1 MDYRD
6 LANLIFPDAKE
17 ISYYEEKYPE
27 RDLPEGAIV
36 TRFAPSPT
44 GFVHIGGLYQSLIAR
59 KLASQTNG
67 VFFLRVEDTDQKREV
82 ENAVSGIVSSLKDFA
97 IEPDEGMISEDEGKG
112 NYGPYK
118 QSQRKEIYQAYAKYL
133 IEQGKA
139 YPCFCTPEDVEEI
152 RAKQEAA
159 KIRPGYYGV
168 WAKCRTVTVEDAI
181 KRIQNGEKY
190 IIRFKSPG
198 REDRKIQHHDVIKG
212 KVDFPENDQDIV
224 IIKADGL
231 PTYHFAHAVD
241 DHLMHTTHV
250 IRGDEWV
257 SSYPIH
263 HQLFQV
269 LGFEEPRYAHI
280 APFTIK
286 EGNTVRKL
294 SKRKDKEAAIS
305 FYHQN
310 GVPNEVINL
319 YIATVNNSNF
329 EEWYINN
336 PDKTVDDYTFT
347 FDKMPVGGSLFDLDK
362 LMNISK
368 VYFSKLSASEIYNR
382 TLEYTKQY
390 DLEFYNLIKDN
401 KDYLVSL
408 LNIERNIERPRM
420 DIGSYSD
427 VKRQFWYMYDELF
440 NKVDT
445 PYKEVSYSYDVSFIK
460 EYFTNI
466 YDENDTEEE
475 WFNKVKDY
483 ASSKGFA
490 TNRKEYKE
498 NPEKFLGNIADFCS
512 IIRVMLTTTN
522 TSPNMYD
529 LLKIY
534 GKENLLNRVDRF
546 LKEIN

>member
-1 MDYRD
+1 MNYQD
-6 LANLIFPDAKE
+6 LANLIFPDVKDS
-17 ISYYEEKYPE
+17 SYFEEKYPA
-27 RDLPEGAIV
+27 RNLKEGAFV

-44 GFVHIGGLYQSLIAR
+44 GFVHMGSLYTSFSNIRLAR
-59 KLASQTNG
+59 QTEG
-67 VFFLRVEDTDQKREV
+67 VVFLRIEDTDQKREV
-82 ENAVSGIVSSLKDFA
+82 ENGVEGIINDFNNLN
-97 IEPDEGMISEDEGKG
+97 IFFDEGPTQGGS
-112 NYGPYK
+112 YGPYI
-118 QSQRKEIYQAYAKYL
+118 QSERKEIYQSFAKKL
-133 IEQGKA
+133 LQEGMA
-139 YPCFCTPEDVEEI
+139 YPCFATEEELKNL
-152 RAKQEAA
+152 REMQELN
-159 KIRPGYYGV
+159 KERLGYYGS
-168 WAKCRTVTVEDAI
+168 WAKYRTLPVDEAI
-181 KRIQNGEKY
+181 TKIKEGTPY
-190 IIRFKSPG
+190 IVRLKSPG
-198 REDRKIQHHDVIKG
+198 DFNHKIVLDDCIKG
-212 KVDFPENDQDIV
+212 KIEMPENDMDIV
-224 IIKADGL
+224 IIKSDGL

-336 PDKTVDDYTFT
+336 PDKTVDDYIFT

-440 NKVDT
+440 DKVDA
-445 PYKEVSYSYDVSFIK
+445 PYKEVSYSYNVSFIK
-460 EYFTNI
+460 EYFASI

>member
-1 MDYRD
+1 MNYQD
-6 LANLIFPDAKE
+6 LANLIFPDVKDS
-17 ISYYEEKYPE
+17 SYFEEKYPA
-27 RDLPEGAIV
+27 RNLKEGAFV

-44 GFVHIGGLYQSLIAR
+44 GFVHMGSLYTSFSNIRLAR
-59 KLASQTNG
+59 QTEG
-67 VFFLRVEDTDQKREV
+67 VVFLRIEDTDQKREV
-82 ENAVSGIVSSLKDFA
+82 ENGVEGIINDFNNLN
-97 IEPDEGMISEDEGKG
+97 IFFDEGPTQGGS
-112 NYGPYK
+112 YGPYI
-118 QSQRKEIYQAYAKYL
+118 QSERKEIYQSFAKKL
-133 IEQGKA
+133 LQEGMA
-139 YPCFCTPEDVEEI
+139 YPCFATEEELKNL
-152 RAKQEAA
+152 REMQELN
-159 KIRPGYYGV
+159 KERLGYYGS
-168 WAKCRTVTVEDAI
+168 WAKYRTLPVDEAI
-181 KRIQNGEKY
+181 TKIKEGTPY
-190 IIRFKSPG
+190 IVRLKSPG
-198 REDRKIQHHDVIKG
+198 DFNHKIVLDDCIKG
-212 KVDFPENDQDIV
+212 KIEMPENDMDIV
-224 IIKADGL
+224 IIKSDGL

>member
-1 MDYRD
+1 MNYQD
-6 LANLIFPDAKE
+6 LANLIFPDVKAS
-17 ISYYEEKYPE
+17 SYFEEKYPA
-27 RDLPEGAIV
+27 RNLKEGAFV

-44 GFVHIGGLYQSLIAR
+44 GFVHMGSLYTSFSNIRLAR
-59 KLASQTNG
+59 QTEG
-67 VFFLRVEDTDQKREV
+67 VVFLRIEDTDQKREV
-82 ENAVSGIVSSLKDFA
+82 ENGVEGIINDFNNLN
-97 IEPDEGMISEDEGKG
+97 IFFDEGPTQGGS
-112 NYGPYK
+112 YGPYI
-118 QSQRKEIYQAYAKYL
+118 QSERKEIYQSFAKKL
-133 IEQGKA
+133 LQEGMA
-139 YPCFCTPEDVEEI
+139 YPCFATEEELKNL
-152 RAKQEAA
+152 REMQELN
-159 KIRPGYYGV
+159 KERLGYYGS
-168 WAKCRTVTVEDAI
+168 WAKYRNLPVDEAI
-181 KRIQNGEKY
+181 AKIKEGTPY
-190 IIRFKSPG
+190 IVRLKSPG
-198 REDRKIQHHDVIKG
+198 DFNHKIVLDDCIKG
-212 KVDFPENDQDIV
+212 KIEMPENDMDIV
-224 IIKADGL
+224 IIKSDGL

-336 PDKTVDDYTFT
+336 PDKTVDDYIFT

-368 VYFSKLSASEIYNR
+368 VYFSKLSAEEIYNR

-440 NKVDT
+440 DKVEN

-460 EYFTNI
+460 EYLANI

>member
-1 MDYRD
+1 MNYQD
-6 LANLIFPDAKE
+6 LANLIFPDVKDS
-17 ISYYEEKYPE
+17 SYFEEKYPA
-27 RDLPEGAIV
+27 RNLKEGAFV

-44 GFVHIGGLYQSLIAR
+44 GFVHMGSLYTSFSNIRLAR
-59 KLASQTNG
+59 QTEG
-67 VFFLRVEDTDQKREV
+67 VVFLRIEDTDQKREV
-82 ENAVSGIVSSLKDFA
+82 ENGVEGIINDFNNLN
-97 IEPDEGMISEDEGKG
+97 IFFDEGPTQGGS
-112 NYGPYK
+112 YGPYI
-118 QSQRKEIYQAYAKYL
+118 QSERKEIYQSFAKKL
-133 IEQGKA
+133 LQEGMA
-139 YPCFCTPEDVEEI
+139 YPCFATEEELKNL
-152 RAKQEAA
+152 REMQELN
-159 KIRPGYYGV
+159 KERLGYYGS
-168 WAKCRTVTVEDAI
+168 WAKYRTLPVDEAI
-181 KRIQNGEKY
+181 TKIKEGTPY
-190 IIRFKSPG
+190 IVRLKSPG
-198 REDRKIQHHDVIKG
+198 DFNHKIVLDDCIKG
-212 KVDFPENDQDIV
+212 KIEMPENDMDIV
-224 IIKADGL
+224 IIKSDGL

-368 VYFSKLSASEIYNR
+368 VYFSKLSASEIYTR

-390 DLEFYNLIKDN
+390 DLEFLYLIKDN

-440 NKVDT
+440 DKVDA
-445 PYKEVSYSYDVSFIK
+445 PYKEVSYSYNVSFIK
-460 EYFTNI
+460 EYFANI

>member
-1 MDYRD
+1 MNYQD
-6 LANLIFPDAKE
+6 LANLIFPDVKDS
-17 ISYYEEKYPE
+17 SYFEEKYPN
-27 RDLPEGAIV
+27 RNLKEGAFV

-44 GFVHIGGLYQSLIAR
+44 GFVHMGSLYTSFSNIRLAR
-59 KLASQTNG
+59 QTEG
-67 VFFLRVEDTDQKREV
+67 VVFLRIEDTDQKREV
-82 ENAVSGIVSSLKDFA
+82 ENGVEGIINDFNNLN
-97 IEPDEGMISEDEGKG
+97 IFFDEGPTQGGS
-112 NYGPYK
+112 YGPYI
-118 QSQRKEIYQAYAKYL
+118 QSERKEIYQSFAKKL
-133 IEQGKA
+133 LQEGMA
-139 YPCFCTPEDVEEI
+139 YPCFATEEELKNL
-152 RAKQEAA
+152 REMQELN
-159 KIRPGYYGV
+159 KERLGYYGS
-168 WAKCRTVTVEDAI
+168 WAKYRNLPVDEAI
-181 KRIQNGEKY
+181 AKIKEGTPY
-190 IIRFKSPG
+190 IVRLKSPG
-198 REDRKIQHHDVIKG
+198 DFNHKIVLDDCIKG
-212 KVDFPENDQDIV
+212 KIEMPENDMDIV
-224 IIKADGL
+224 IIKSDGL

-336 PDKTVDDYTFT
+336 PDKTVDDYIFT

-368 VYFSKLSASEIYNR
+368 VYFSKLSAEEIYNR

-440 NKVDT
+440 DKVDA

-460 EYFTNI
+460 EYLANI

>member
-1 MDYRD
+1 MNYQD
-6 LANLIFPDAKE
+6 LANLIFPDVKDS
-17 ISYYEEKYPE
+17 SYFEEKYPN
-27 RDLPEGAIV
+27 RNLKEGAFV

-44 GFVHIGGLYQSLIAR
+44 GFVHMGSLYTSFSNIRLAR
-59 KLASQTNG
+59 QTEG
-67 VFFLRVEDTDQKREV
+67 VVFLRIEDTDQKREV
-82 ENAVSGIVSSLKDFA
+82 ENGVEGIINDFNNLN
-97 IEPDEGMISEDEGKG
+97 IFFDEGPTQGG
-112 NYGPYK
+112 LYGPYI
-118 QSQRKEIYQAYAKYL
+118 QSERKEIYQSFAKKL
-133 IEQGKA
+133 LQEGMA
-139 YPCFCTPEDVEEI
+139 YPCFATEEELKNL
-152 RAKQEAA
+152 REMQELN
-159 KIRPGYYGV
+159 KERLGYYGS
-168 WAKCRTVTVEDAI
+168 WAKYRNLPVDEAI
-181 KRIQNGEKY
+181 AKIKEGTPY
-190 IIRFKSPG
+190 IVRLKSPG
-198 REDRKIQHHDVIKG
+198 DFNHKIVLDDCIKG
-212 KVDFPENDQDIV
+212 KIEMPENDMDIV
-224 IIKADGL
+224 IIKSDGL

-336 PDKTVDDYTFT
+336 PDKTVDDYIFT

-368 VYFSKLSASEIYNR
+368 VYFSKLSAEEIYNR

-440 NKVDT
+440 DKVNA

-460 EYFTNI
+460 EYLANI

>member
-1 MDYRD
+1 MNYQD
-6 LANLIFPDAKE
+6 LANLIFPDVKDS
-17 ISYYEEKYPE
+17 SYFEEKYPA
-27 RDLPEGAIV
+27 RNLKEGAFV

-44 GFVHIGGLYQSLIAR
+44 GFVHMGSLYTSFSNIRLAR
-59 KLASQTNG
+59 QTEG
-67 VFFLRVEDTDQKREV
+67 VVFLRIEDTDQKREV
-82 ENAVSGIVSSLKDFA
+82 ENGVEGIINDFNNLN
-97 IEPDEGMISEDEGKG
+97 IFFDEGPTQGGS
-112 NYGPYK
+112 YGPYI
-118 QSQRKEIYQAYAKYL
+118 QSERKEIYQSFAKKL
-133 IEQGKA
+133 LQEGMA
-139 YPCFCTPEDVEEI
+139 YPCFATEEELKNL
-152 RAKQEAA
+152 REMQELN
-159 KIRPGYYGV
+159 KERLGYYGS
-168 WAKCRTVTVEDAI
+168 WAKYRTLPVDEAI
-181 KRIQNGEKY
+181 TKIKEGTPY
-190 IIRFKSPG
+190 IVRLKSPG
-198 REDRKIQHHDVIKG
+198 DFNHKIVLDDCIKG
-212 KVDFPENDQDIV
+212 KIEMPENDMDIV
-224 IIKADGL
+224 IIKSDGL

-460 EYFTNI
+460 EYFTSI

>member
-1 MDYRD
+1 MNYQD
-6 LANLIFPDAKE
+6 LANLIFPDVKDS
-17 ISYYEEKYPE
+17 SYFEEKYPN
-27 RDLPEGAIV
+27 RNLKEGAFV

-44 GFVHIGGLYQSLIAR
+44 GFVHMGSLYTSFSNIRLAR
-59 KLASQTNG
+59 QTEG
-67 VFFLRVEDTDQKREV
+67 VVFLRIEDTDQKREV
-82 ENAVSGIVSSLKDFA
+82 ENGVEGIINDFNNLN
-97 IEPDEGMISEDEGKG
+97 IFFDEGPTQGGS
-112 NYGPYK
+112 YGPYI
-118 QSQRKEIYQAYAKYL
+118 QSERKEIYQSFAKKL
-133 IEQGKA
+133 LQEGMA
-139 YPCFCTPEDVEEI
+139 YPCFATEEELKNL
-152 RAKQEAA
+152 REMQELN
-159 KIRPGYYGV
+159 KERLGYYGS
-168 WAKCRTVTVEDAI
+168 WAKYRNLPVDEAI
-181 KRIQNGEKY
+181 AKIKEGTPY
-190 IIRFKSPG
+190 IVRLKSPG
-198 REDRKIQHHDVIKG
+198 DFNHKIVLDDCIKG
-212 KVDFPENDQDIV
+212 KIEMPENDMDIV
-224 IIKADGL
+224 IIKSDGL

-336 PDKTVDDYTFT
+336 PDKTVDDYIFT

-368 VYFSKLSASEIYNR
+368 VYFSKLSAEEIYNR

-440 NKVDT
+440 DKVEN
-445 PYKEVSYSYDVSFIK
+445 PYKEISYNYDVSFIK
-460 EYFTNI
+460 EYLANI

>member
-1 MDYRD
+1 M
-6 LANLIFPDAKE
+6 
-17 ISYYEEKYPE
+17 
-27 RDLPEGAIV
+27 
-36 TRFAPSPT
+36 
-44 GFVHIGGLYQSLIAR
+44 
-59 KLASQTNG
+59 
-67 VFFLRVEDTDQKREV
+67 
-82 ENAVSGIVSSLKDFA
+82 
-97 IEPDEGMISEDEGKG
+97 
-112 NYGPYK
+112 
-118 QSQRKEIYQAYAKYL
+118 
-133 IEQGKA
+133 
-139 YPCFCTPEDVEEI
+139 
-152 RAKQEAA
+152 
-159 KIRPGYYGV
+159 
-168 WAKCRTVTVEDAI
+168 
-181 KRIQNGEKY
+181 
-190 IIRFKSPG
+190 
-198 REDRKIQHHDVIKG
+198 
-212 KVDFPENDQDIV
+212 
-224 IIKADGL
+224 
-231 PTYHFAHAVD
+231 
-241 DHLMHTTHV
+241 
-250 IRGDEWV
+250 
-257 SSYPIH
+257 
-263 HQLFQV
+263 
-269 LGFEEPRYAHI
+269 
-280 APFTIK
+280 
-286 EGNTVRKL
+286 RKL

-336 PDKTVDDYTFT
+336 PDKTVDDYIFT

-368 VYFSKLSASEIYNR
+368 VYFSKLSAEEIYNR

-460 EYFTNI
+460 EYFTSI

-475 WFNKVKDY
+475 WFKKVKDY

>member
-1 MDYRD
+1 MNYQD
-6 LANLIFPDAKE
+6 LANLIFPDVKDS
-17 ISYYEEKYPE
+17 SYFEEKYPA
-27 RDLPEGAIV
+27 RNLKEGAFV

-44 GFVHIGGLYQSLIAR
+44 GFVHMGSLYTSFSNIRLAR
-59 KLASQTNG
+59 QTEG
-67 VFFLRVEDTDQKREV
+67 VVFLRIEDTDQKREV
-82 ENAVSGIVSSLKDFA
+82 ENGVEGIINDFNNLN
-97 IEPDEGMISEDEGKG
+97 IFFDEGPTQGGS
-112 NYGPYK
+112 YGPYI
-118 QSQRKEIYQAYAKYL
+118 QSERKEIYQSFAKKL
-133 IEQGKA
+133 LQEGMA
-139 YPCFCTPEDVEEI
+139 YPCFATEEELKNL
-152 RAKQEAA
+152 REMQELN
-159 KIRPGYYGV
+159 KERLGYYGS
-168 WAKCRTVTVEDAI
+168 WAKYRTLPVDEAI
-181 KRIQNGEKY
+181 TKIKEGTPY
-190 IIRFKSPG
+190 IVRLKSPG
-198 REDRKIQHHDVIKG
+198 DFNHKIVLDDCIKG
-212 KVDFPENDQDIV
+212 KIEMPENDMDIV
-224 IIKADGL
+224 IIKSDGL

-347 FDKMPVGGSLFDLDK
+347 FDKMPVGGSLFDFDK

-368 VYFSKLSASEIYNR
+368 VYFSKLSASEIYTR

-440 NKVDT
+440 DKVDA
-445 PYKEVSYSYDVSFIK
+445 PYKEVSYSYNVSFIK
-460 EYFTNI
+460 EYFANI

>member
-1 MDYRD
+1 MNYQD
-6 LANLIFPDAKE
+6 LANLIFPDVKDS
-17 ISYYEEKYPE
+17 SYFEEKYPN
-27 RDLPEGAIV
+27 RNLKEGAFV

-44 GFVHIGGLYQSLIAR
+44 GFVHMGSLYTSFSNIRLAR
-59 KLASQTNG
+59 QTEG
-67 VFFLRVEDTDQKREV
+67 VVFLRIEDTDQKREV
-82 ENAVSGIVSSLKDFA
+82 ENGVEGIINDFNNLN
-97 IEPDEGMISEDEGKG
+97 IFFDEGPTQGGS
-112 NYGPYK
+112 YGPYI
-118 QSQRKEIYQAYAKYL
+118 QSERKEIYQSFAKKL
-133 IEQGKA
+133 LQEGMA
-139 YPCFCTPEDVEEI
+139 YPCFATEEELKNL
-152 RAKQEAA
+152 REMQELN
-159 KIRPGYYGV
+159 KERLGYYGS
-168 WAKCRTVTVEDAI
+168 WAKYRNLPVDEAI
-181 KRIQNGEKY
+181 AKIKEGTPY
-190 IIRFKSPG
+190 IVRLKSPG
-198 REDRKIQHHDVIKG
+198 DFNHKIVLDDCIKG
-212 KVDFPENDQDIV
+212 KIEMPENDMDIV
-224 IIKADGL
+224 IIKSDGL

-368 VYFSKLSASEIYNR
+368 VYFSKLSAEEIYNR

-440 NKVDT
+440 DKVEN

-460 EYFTNI
+460 EYLANI

-498 NPEKFLGNIADFCS
+498 NPDKFLGNIADFCS

-522 TSPNMYD
+522 TSPNRYD

-534 GKENLLNRVDRF
+534 GKEKLLNRVDKF
-546 LKEIN
+546 LKK

>member
-1 MDYRD
+1 MNYQD
-6 LANLIFPDAKE
+6 LANLIFPDVKDS
-17 ISYYEEKYPE
+17 SYFEEKYPS
-27 RDLPEGAIV
+27 RNLKEGAFV

-44 GFVHIGGLYQSLIAR
+44 GFVHMGSLYTSFSNIRLAR
-59 KLASQTNG
+59 QTEG
-67 VFFLRVEDTDQKREV
+67 VVFLRIEDTDQKREV
-82 ENAVSGIVSSLKDFA
+82 ENGVEGIINDFNNLN
-97 IEPDEGMISEDEGKG
+97 IFFDEGPTQGGS
-112 NYGPYK
+112 YGPYI
-118 QSQRKEIYQAYAKYL
+118 QSERKEIYQSFAKKL
-133 IEQGKA
+133 LQEGMA
-139 YPCFCTPEDVEEI
+139 YPCFATEEELKNL
-152 RAKQEAA
+152 REMQELN
-159 KIRPGYYGV
+159 KERLGYYGS
-168 WAKCRTVTVEDAI
+168 WAKYRNLPVDEAI
-181 KRIQNGEKY
+181 AKIKEGTPY
-190 IIRFKSPG
+190 IVRLKSPG
-198 REDRKIQHHDVIKG
+198 DFNHKIVLDDCIKG
-212 KVDFPENDQDIV
+212 KIEMPENDMDIV
-224 IIKADGL
+224 IIKSDGL

-336 PDKTVDDYTFT
+336 PDKTVDDYIFT

-368 VYFSKLSASEIYNR
+368 VYFSKLSAEEIYNR

-440 NKVDT
+440 DKVDA

-460 EYFTNI
+460 EYLANI

>member
-1 MDYRD
+1 MDYQD
-6 LANLIFPDAKE
+6 LANLIFPDVKDS
-17 ISYYEEKYPE
+17 SYFEGKYPA
-27 RDLPEGAIV
+27 RNLKEGAFV

-44 GFVHIGGLYQSLIAR
+44 GFVHMGSLYTSFSNIRLAR
-59 KLASQTNG
+59 QTEG
-67 VFFLRVEDTDQKREV
+67 VVFLRIEDTDQKREV
-82 ENAVSGIVSSLKDFA
+82 ENGVEGIINDFNNLN
-97 IEPDEGMISEDEGKG
+97 IFFDEGPTQGGS
-112 NYGPYK
+112 YGPYI
-118 QSQRKEIYQAYAKYL
+118 QSERKEIYQSFAKKL
-133 IEQGKA
+133 LQEGMA
-139 YPCFCTPEDVEEI
+139 YPCFATEEELKNL
-152 RAKQEAA
+152 REMQELN
-159 KIRPGYYGV
+159 KERLGYYGS
-168 WAKCRTVTVEDAI
+168 WAKYRNLPVDEAI
-181 KRIQNGEKY
+181 AKIKEGTPY
-190 IIRFKSPG
+190 IVRLKSPG
-198 REDRKIQHHDVIKG
+198 DFNHKIVLDDCIKG
-212 KVDFPENDQDIV
+212 KIEMPENDMDIV
-224 IIKADGL
+224 IIKSDGL

-368 VYFSKLSASEIYNR
+368 VYFSKLSAEEIYNR

-440 NKVDT
+440 DKVEN

-460 EYFTNI
+460 EYLANI

-498 NPEKFLGNIADFCS
+498 NPDKFLGNIADFCS

-534 GKENLLNRVDRF
+534 GKEKLLNRVDKF
-546 LKEIN
+546 LKK

>member
-1 MDYRD
+1 MNYQD
-6 LANLIFPDAKE
+6 LANLIFPDVKDS
-17 ISYYEEKYPE
+17 SYFEEKYPA
-27 RDLPEGAIV
+27 RNLKEGAFV

-44 GFVHIGGLYQSLIAR
+44 GFVHMGSLYTSFSNIRLAR
-59 KLASQTNG
+59 QTEG
-67 VFFLRVEDTDQKREV
+67 VVFLRIEDTDQKREV
-82 ENAVSGIVSSLKDFA
+82 ENGVEGIINDFNNLN
-97 IEPDEGMISEDEGKG
+97 IFFDEGPTQGGS
-112 NYGPYK
+112 YGPYI
-118 QSQRKEIYQAYAKYL
+118 QSERKEIYQSFAKKL
-133 IEQGKA
+133 LQEGMA
-139 YPCFCTPEDVEEI
+139 YPCFATEEELKNL
-152 RAKQEAA
+152 REMQELN
-159 KIRPGYYGV
+159 KERLGYYGS
-168 WAKCRTVTVEDAI
+168 WAKYRNLPVDEAI
-181 KRIQNGEKY
+181 AKIKEGTPY
-190 IIRFKSPG
+190 IVRLKSPG
-198 REDRKIQHHDVIKG
+198 DFNHKIVLDDCIKG
-212 KVDFPENDQDIV
+212 KIEMPENDMDIV
-224 IIKADGL
+224 IIKSDGL

-368 VYFSKLSASEIYNR
+368 VYFSKLSAEEIYNR

-440 NKVDT
+440 DKVDA

-460 EYFTNI
+460 EYFANI

>member
-1 MDYRD
+1 MNYQD
-6 LANLIFPDAKE
+6 LANLIFPDVKDS
-17 ISYYEEKYPE
+17 SYFEEKYPA
-27 RDLPEGAIV
+27 RNLKEGAFV

-44 GFVHIGGLYQSLIAR
+44 GFVHMGSLYTSFSNIRLAR
-59 KLASQTNG
+59 QTEG
-67 VFFLRVEDTDQKREV
+67 VVFLRIEDTDQKREV
-82 ENAVSGIVSSLKDFA
+82 ENGVEGIISDFNNLN
-97 IEPDEGMISEDEGKG
+97 IFFDEGPTQGGS
-112 NYGPYK
+112 YGPYI
-118 QSQRKEIYQAYAKYL
+118 QSERKEIYQSFAKKL
-133 IEQGKA
+133 LQEGMA
-139 YPCFCTPEDVEEI
+139 YPCFATEEELKNL
-152 RAKQEAA
+152 REMQELN
-159 KIRPGYYGV
+159 KERLGYYGS
-168 WAKCRTVTVEDAI
+168 WAKYRTLPVDEAI
-181 KRIQNGEKY
+181 TKIKEGTPY
-190 IIRFKSPG
+190 IVRLKSPG
-198 REDRKIQHHDVIKG
+198 DFNHKIVLDDCIKG
-212 KVDFPENDQDIV
+212 KIEMPENDMDIV
-224 IIKADGL
+224 IIKSDDL

-440 NKVDT
+440 DKVDA
-445 PYKEVSYSYDVSFIK
+445 PYKEVSYSYNVSFIK
-460 EYFTNI
+460 EYFANI

>member
-1 MDYRD
+1 MNYQD
-6 LANLIFPDAKE
+6 LANLIFPDVKDS
-17 ISYYEEKYPE
+17 SYFEEKYPA
-27 RDLPEGAIV
+27 RNLKEGAFV

-44 GFVHIGGLYQSLIAR
+44 GFVHMGSLYTSFSNIRLAR
-59 KLASQTNG
+59 QTEG
-67 VFFLRVEDTDQKREV
+67 VVFLRIEDTDQKREV
-82 ENAVSGIVSSLKDFA
+82 ENGVEGIINDFNNLN
-97 IEPDEGMISEDEGKG
+97 IFFDEGPTQGGS
-112 NYGPYK
+112 YGPYI
-118 QSQRKEIYQAYAKYL
+118 QSERKEIYQSFAKKL
-133 IEQGKA
+133 LQEGMA
-139 YPCFCTPEDVEEI
+139 YPCFATEEELKNL
-152 RAKQEAA
+152 REMQELN
-159 KIRPGYYGV
+159 KERLGYYGS
-168 WAKCRTVTVEDAI
+168 WAKYRTLPVDEAI
-181 KRIQNGEKY
+181 TKIKEGTPY
-190 IIRFKSPG
+190 IVRLKSPG
-198 REDRKIQHHDVIKG
+198 DFNHKIVLDDCIKG
-212 KVDFPENDQDIV
+212 KIEMPENDMDIV
-224 IIKADGL
+224 IIKSDGL
-231 PTYHFAHAVD
+231 PTYHFAHVVD

-440 NKVDT
+440 DKVDA
-445 PYKEVSYSYDVSFIK
+445 PYKEVSYSYNVSFIK
-460 EYFTNI
+460 EYFANI

>member
-1 MDYRD
+1 MNYQD
-6 LANLIFPDAKE
+6 LANLIFPDVKDS
-17 ISYYEEKYPE
+17 SYFEEKYPN
-27 RDLPEGAIV
+27 RNLKEGAFV

-44 GFVHIGGLYQSLIAR
+44 GFVHMGSLYTSFSNIRLAR
-59 KLASQTNG
+59 QTEG
-67 VFFLRVEDTDQKREV
+67 VVFLRIEDTDQKREV
-82 ENAVSGIVSSLKDFA
+82 ENGVEGIINDFNNLN
-97 IEPDEGMISEDEGKG
+97 IFFDEGPTQGGS
-112 NYGPYK
+112 YGPYI
-118 QSQRKEIYQAYAKYL
+118 QSERKEIYQSFAKKL
-133 IEQGKA
+133 LQEGMA
-139 YPCFCTPEDVEEI
+139 YPCFATEEELKNL
-152 RAKQEAA
+152 REMQELN
-159 KIRPGYYGV
+159 KERLGYYGS
-168 WAKCRTVTVEDAI
+168 WAKYRNLPVDEAI
-181 KRIQNGEKY
+181 AKIKEGTPY
-190 IIRFKSPG
+190 IVRLKSPG
-198 REDRKIQHHDVIKG
+198 DFNHKIVLDDCIKG
-212 KVDFPENDQDIV
+212 KIEMPENDMDIV
-224 IIKADGL
+224 IIKSDGL

-336 PDKTVDDYTFT
+336 PDKTVDDYIFT

-368 VYFSKLSASEIYNR
+368 VYFSKLSAEEIYNR

-440 NKVDT
+440 DKVDA

-460 EYFTNI
+460 EYLANI

-534 GKENLLNRVDRF
+534 GKENLLNRVDKF

>member
-1 MDYRD
+1 MNYQD
-6 LANLIFPDAKE
+6 LANLIFPDVKDS
-17 ISYYEEKYPE
+17 SYFEEKYPN
-27 RDLPEGAIV
+27 RNLKEGAFV

-44 GFVHIGGLYQSLIAR
+44 GFVHMGSLYTSFSNIRLAR
-59 KLASQTNG
+59 QTEG
-67 VFFLRVEDTDQKREV
+67 VVFLRIEDTDQKREV
-82 ENAVSGIVSSLKDFA
+82 ENGVEGIINDFNNLN
-97 IEPDEGMISEDEGKG
+97 IFFDEGPTQGGS
-112 NYGPYK
+112 YGPYI
-118 QSQRKEIYQAYAKYL
+118 QSERKEIYQSFAKKL
-133 IEQGKA
+133 LQEGMA
-139 YPCFCTPEDVEEI
+139 YPCFATEEELKNL
-152 RAKQEAA
+152 REMQELN
-159 KIRPGYYGV
+159 KERLGYYGS
-168 WAKCRTVTVEDAI
+168 WAKYRNLPVDEAI
-181 KRIQNGEKY
+181 AKIKEGTPY
-190 IIRFKSPG
+190 IVRLKSPG
-198 REDRKIQHHDVIKG
+198 DFNHKIVLDDCIKG
-212 KVDFPENDQDIV
+212 KIEMPENDMDIV
-224 IIKADGL
+224 IIKSDGL

-368 VYFSKLSASEIYNR
+368 VYFSKLSAEEIYNR

-440 NKVDT
+440 DKVEN

-460 EYFTNI
+460 EYLANI

-498 NPEKFLGNIADFCS
+498 NPDKFLGNIADFCS

-534 GKENLLNRVDRF
+534 GKEKLLNRVDKF
-546 LKEIN
+546 LKK

>member
-1 MDYRD
+1 MNYQD
-6 LANLIFPDAKE
+6 LANLIFPDVKDS
-17 ISYYEEKYPE
+17 SYFEEKYPN
-27 RDLPEGAIV
+27 RNLKEGAFV

-44 GFVHIGGLYQSLIAR
+44 GFVHMGSLYTSFSNIRLAR
-59 KLASQTNG
+59 QTEG
-67 VFFLRVEDTDQKREV
+67 VVFLRIEDTDQKREV
-82 ENAVSGIVSSLKDFA
+82 ENGVEGIINDFNNLN
-97 IEPDEGMISEDEGKG
+97 IFFDEGPTQGGS
-112 NYGPYK
+112 YGPYI
-118 QSQRKEIYQAYAKYL
+118 QSERKEIYQSFAKKL
-133 IEQGKA
+133 LQEGMA
-139 YPCFCTPEDVEEI
+139 YPCFATEEELKNL
-152 RAKQEAA
+152 REMQELN
-159 KIRPGYYGV
+159 KERLGYYGS
-168 WAKCRTVTVEDAI
+168 WAKYRNLPVDEAI
-181 KRIQNGEKY
+181 AKIKEGTPY
-190 IIRFKSPG
+190 IVRLKSPG
-198 REDRKIQHHDVIKG
+198 DFNHKIVLDDCIKG
-212 KVDFPENDQDIV
+212 KIEMPENDMDIV
-224 IIKADGL
+224 IIKSDGL

-336 PDKTVDDYTFT
+336 PDKTVDDYIFT

-368 VYFSKLSASEIYNR
+368 VYFSKLSAEEIYNR

-440 NKVDT
+440 DKVEN

-460 EYFTNI
+460 EYLANI

-546 LKEIN
+546 LKDIN

>member
-1 MDYRD
+1 MDYQD
-6 LANLIFPDAKE
+6 LANLIFPNVKDS
-17 ISYYEEKYPE
+17 SYFEGKYPA
-27 RDLPEGAIV
+27 RNLKEGAFV

-44 GFVHIGGLYQSLIAR
+44 GFVHMGSLYTSFSNIRLAR
-59 KLASQTNG
+59 QTEG
-67 VFFLRVEDTDQKREV
+67 VVFLRIEDTDQKREV
-82 ENAVSGIVSSLKDFA
+82 ENGVEGIINDFNNLN
-97 IEPDEGMISEDEGKG
+97 IFFDEGPTQGGS
-112 NYGPYK
+112 YGPYI
-118 QSQRKEIYQAYAKYL
+118 QSERKEIYQSFAKKL
-133 IEQGKA
+133 LQEGMA
-139 YPCFCTPEDVEEI
+139 YPCFATEEELKNL
-152 RAKQEAA
+152 REMQELN
-159 KIRPGYYGV
+159 KERLGYYGS
-168 WAKCRTVTVEDAI
+168 WAKYRNLPVDEAI
-181 KRIQNGEKY
+181 AKIKEGTPY
-190 IIRFKSPG
+190 IVRLKSPG
-198 REDRKIQHHDVIKG
+198 DFNHKIVLDDCIKG
-212 KVDFPENDQDIV
+212 KIEMPENDMDIV
-224 IIKADGL
+224 IIKSDGL

-368 VYFSKLSASEIYNR
+368 VYFSKLSAEEIYNR

-440 NKVDT
+440 DKVDA

-460 EYFTNI
+460 EYFANI

-498 NPEKFLGNIADFCS
+498 NPDKFLGNIADFCS

-534 GKENLLNRVDRF
+534 GKEKLLNRVDKF
-546 LKEIN
+546 LKK

>member
-1 MDYRD
+1 MNYQD
-6 LANLIFPDAKE
+6 LANLIFPDVKDS
-17 ISYYEEKYPE
+17 SYFEEKYPA
-27 RDLPEGAIV
+27 RNLKEGAFV

-44 GFVHIGGLYQSLIAR
+44 GFVHMGSLYTSFSNIRLAR
-59 KLASQTNG
+59 QTEG
-67 VFFLRVEDTDQKREV
+67 VVFLRIEDTDQKREV
-82 ENAVSGIVSSLKDFA
+82 ENGVEGIINDFNNLN
-97 IEPDEGMISEDEGKG
+97 IFFDEGPTQGGS
-112 NYGPYK
+112 YGPYI
-118 QSQRKEIYQAYAKYL
+118 QSERKEIYQSFAKKL
-133 IEQGKA
+133 LQEGMA
-139 YPCFCTPEDVEEI
+139 YPCFATEEELKNL
-152 RAKQEAA
+152 REMQELN
-159 KIRPGYYGV
+159 KERLGYYGS
-168 WAKCRTVTVEDAI
+168 WAKYRTLPVDEAI
-181 KRIQNGEKY
+181 TKIKEGTPY
-190 IIRFKSPG
+190 IVRLKSPG
-198 REDRKIQHHDVIKG
+198 DFNHKIVLDDCIKG
-212 KVDFPENDQDIV
+212 KIEMPENDMDIV
-224 IIKADGL
+224 IIKSDGL

-382 TLEYTKQY
+382 TLGYAKQY

-440 NKVDT
+440 DKVDT

-460 EYFTNI
+460 EYFTSI

>member
-1 MDYRD
+1 MNYQD
-6 LANLIFPDAKE
+6 LANLIFPDVKDS
-17 ISYYEEKYPE
+17 SYFEEKYPA
-27 RDLPEGAIV
+27 RNLKEGAFV

-44 GFVHIGGLYQSLIAR
+44 GFVHMGSLYTSFSNIRLAR
-59 KLASQTNG
+59 QTEG
-67 VFFLRVEDTDQKREV
+67 VVFLRIEDTDQKREV
-82 ENAVSGIVSSLKDFA
+82 ENGVEGIINDFNNLN
-97 IEPDEGMISEDEGKG
+97 IFFDEGPTQGGS
-112 NYGPYK
+112 YGPYI
-118 QSQRKEIYQAYAKYL
+118 QSERKEIYQSFAKKL
-133 IEQGKA
+133 LQEGMA
-139 YPCFCTPEDVEEI
+139 YPCFATEEELKNL
-152 RAKQEAA
+152 REMQELN
-159 KIRPGYYGV
+159 KERLGYYGS
-168 WAKCRTVTVEDAI
+168 WAKYRTLPVDEAI
-181 KRIQNGEKY
+181 TKIKEGTPY
-190 IIRFKSPG
+190 IVRLKSPG
-198 REDRKIQHHDVIKG
+198 DFNHKIVLDDCIKG
-212 KVDFPENDQDIV
+212 KIEMPENDMDIV
-224 IIKADGL
+224 IIKSDGL

-445 PYKEVSYSYDVSFIK
+445 PYKEVSYSYNVSFIK
-460 EYFTNI
+460 EYFANI

-546 LKEIN
+546 LKEIS

>member
-1 MDYRD
+1 MDYQD
-6 LANLIFPDAKE
+6 LANLIFPDVKDS
-17 ISYYEEKYPE
+17 SYFEGKYPA
-27 RDLPEGAIV
+27 RNLKEGAFV

-44 GFVHIGGLYQSLIAR
+44 GFVHMGSLYTSFSNIRLAR
-59 KLASQTNG
+59 QTEG
-67 VFFLRVEDTDQKREV
+67 VVFLRIEDTDQKREV
-82 ENAVSGIVSSLKDFA
+82 ENGVEGIINDFNNLN
-97 IEPDEGMISEDEGKG
+97 IFFDEGPTQGGS
-112 NYGPYK
+112 YGPYI
-118 QSQRKEIYQAYAKYL
+118 QSERKEIYQSFAKKL
-133 IEQGKA
+133 LQEGMA
-139 YPCFCTPEDVEEI
+139 YPCFATEEELKNL
-152 RAKQEAA
+152 REMQELN
-159 KIRPGYYGV
+159 KERLGYYGS
-168 WAKCRTVTVEDAI
+168 WAKYRNLPVDEAI
-181 KRIQNGEKY
+181 AKIKEGTPY
-190 IIRFKSPG
+190 IVRLKSPG
-198 REDRKIQHHDVIKG
+198 DFNHKIVLDDCIKG
-212 KVDFPENDQDIV
+212 KIEMPENDMDIV
-224 IIKADGL
+224 IIKSDGL

-368 VYFSKLSASEIYNR
+368 VYFSKLSAEEIYNR

-440 NKVDT
+440 DKVDA

-460 EYFTNI
+460 EYFANI

-534 GKENLLNRVDRF
+534 GKENLLNRVDKF

>member
-1 MDYRD
+1 MNYQD
-6 LANLIFPDAKE
+6 LANLIFPDVKDS
-17 ISYYEEKYPE
+17 SYFEEKYPN
-27 RDLPEGAIV
+27 RNLKEGAFV

-44 GFVHIGGLYQSLIAR
+44 GFVHMGSLYTSFSNIRLAR
-59 KLASQTNG
+59 QTEG
-67 VFFLRVEDTDQKREV
+67 VVFLRIEDTDQKREV
-82 ENAVSGIVSSLKDFA
+82 ENGVEGIINDFNNLN
-97 IEPDEGMISEDEGKG
+97 IFFDEGPTQGGS
-112 NYGPYK
+112 YGPYI
-118 QSQRKEIYQAYAKYL
+118 QSERKEIYQSFAKKL
-133 IEQGKA
+133 LQEGMA
-139 YPCFCTPEDVEEI
+139 YPCFATEEELKNL
-152 RAKQEAA
+152 REMQELN
-159 KIRPGYYGV
+159 KERLGYYGS
-168 WAKCRTVTVEDAI
+168 WAKYRNLPVDEAI
-181 KRIQNGEKY
+181 AKIKEGTPY
-190 IIRFKSPG
+190 IVRLKSPG
-198 REDRKIQHHDVIKG
+198 DFNHKIVLDDCIKG
-212 KVDFPENDQDIV
+212 KIEMPENDMDIV
-224 IIKADGL
+224 IIKSDGL

-368 VYFSKLSASEIYNR
+368 VYFSKLSAEEIYNR

-440 NKVDT
+440 DKVEN

-460 EYFTNI
+460 EYFANI

-546 LKEIN
+546 LKDIN

>member
-1 MDYRD
+1 MDYQD
-6 LANLIFPDAKE
+6 LANLIFPNVKDS
-17 ISYYEEKYPE
+17 SYFEGKYPA
-27 RDLPEGAIV
+27 RNLKEGAFV

-44 GFVHIGGLYQSLIAR
+44 GFVHMGSLYTSFSNIRLAR
-59 KLASQTNG
+59 QTEG
-67 VFFLRVEDTDQKREV
+67 VVFLRIEDTDQKREV
-82 ENAVSGIVSSLKDFA
+82 ENGVEGIINDFNNLN
-97 IEPDEGMISEDEGKG
+97 IFFDEGPTQGGS
-112 NYGPYK
+112 YGPYI
-118 QSQRKEIYQAYAKYL
+118 QSERKEIYQSFAKKL
-133 IEQGKA
+133 LQEGMA
-139 YPCFCTPEDVEEI
+139 YPCFATEEELKNL
-152 RAKQEAA
+152 REMQELN
-159 KIRPGYYGV
+159 KERLGYYGS
-168 WAKCRTVTVEDAI
+168 WAKYRNLPVDEAI
-181 KRIQNGEKY
+181 AKIKEGTPY
-190 IIRFKSPG
+190 IVRLKSPG
-198 REDRKIQHHDVIKG
+198 DFNHKIVLDDCIKG
-212 KVDFPENDQDIV
+212 KIEMPENDMDIV
-224 IIKADGL
+224 IIKSDGL

-368 VYFSKLSASEIYNR
+368 VYFSKLSAEEIYNR

-440 NKVDT
+440 DKVEN

-460 EYFTNI
+460 EYLANI

-498 NPEKFLGNIADFCS
+498 NPDKFLGNIADFCS

-534 GKENLLNRVDRF
+534 GKEKLLNRVDKF
-546 LKEIN
+546 LKK

>member
-1 MDYRD
+1 MNYQD
-6 LANLIFPDAKE
+6 LANLIFPDVKDS
-17 ISYYEEKYPE
+17 SYFEEKYPN
-27 RDLPEGAIV
+27 RNLKEGAFV

-44 GFVHIGGLYQSLIAR
+44 GFVHMGSLYTSFSNIRLAR
-59 KLASQTNG
+59 QTEG
-67 VFFLRVEDTDQKREV
+67 VVFLRIEDTDQKREV
-82 ENAVSGIVSSLKDFA
+82 ENGVEGIINDFNNLN
-97 IEPDEGMISEDEGKG
+97 IFFDEGPTQGGS
-112 NYGPYK
+112 YGPYI
-118 QSQRKEIYQAYAKYL
+118 QSERKEIYQSFAKKL
-133 IEQGKA
+133 LQEGMA
-139 YPCFCTPEDVEEI
+139 YPCFATEEELKNL
-152 RAKQEAA
+152 REMQELN
-159 KIRPGYYGV
+159 KERLGYYGS
-168 WAKCRTVTVEDAI
+168 WAKYRNLPVDEAI
-181 KRIQNGEKY
+181 AKIKEGTPY
-190 IIRFKSPG
+190 IVRLKSPG
-198 REDRKIQHHDVIKG
+198 DFNHKIVLDDCIKG
-212 KVDFPENDQDIV
+212 KIEMPENDMDIV
-224 IIKADGL
+224 IIKSDGL

-336 PDKTVDDYTFT
+336 PDKTVDDYIFT

-368 VYFSKLSASEIYNR
+368 VYFSKLSAEEIYNR

-460 EYFTNI
+460 EYLANI

>member
-1 MDYRD
+1 MDYQD
-6 LANLIFPDAKE
+6 LANLIFPNVKDS
-17 ISYYEEKYPE
+17 SYFEGKYPA
-27 RDLPEGAIV
+27 RNLKEGAFV

-44 GFVHIGGLYQSLIAR
+44 GFVHMGSLYTSFSNIRLAR
-59 KLASQTNG
+59 QTEG
-67 VFFLRVEDTDQKREV
+67 VVFLRIEDTDQKREV
-82 ENAVSGIVSSLKDFA
+82 ENGVEGIINDFNNLN
-97 IEPDEGMISEDEGKG
+97 IFFDEGPTQGGS
-112 NYGPYK
+112 YGPYI
-118 QSQRKEIYQAYAKYL
+118 QSERKEIYQSFAKKL
-133 IEQGKA
+133 LQEGMA
-139 YPCFCTPEDVEEI
+139 YPCFATEEELKNL
-152 RAKQEAA
+152 REMQELN
-159 KIRPGYYGV
+159 KERLGYYGS
-168 WAKCRTVTVEDAI
+168 WAKYRNLPVDEAI
-181 KRIQNGEKY
+181 AKIKEGTPY
-190 IIRFKSPG
+190 IVRLKSPG
-198 REDRKIQHHDVIKG
+198 DFNHKIVLDDCIKG
-212 KVDFPENDQDIV
+212 KIEMPENDMDIV
-224 IIKADGL
+224 IIKSDGL

-368 VYFSKLSASEIYNR
+368 VYFSKLSAEEIYNR

-440 NKVDT
+440 DKVDA

-460 EYFTNI
+460 EYFANI

-534 GKENLLNRVDRF
+534 GKENLLNRVDKF

>member
-1 MDYRD
+1 MNYQD
-6 LANLIFPDAKE
+6 LANLIFPDVKDS
-17 ISYYEEKYPE
+17 SYFEEKYPA
-27 RDLPEGAIV
+27 RNLKEGAFV

-44 GFVHIGGLYQSLIAR
+44 GFVHMGSLYTSFSNIRLAR
-59 KLASQTNG
+59 QTEG
-67 VFFLRVEDTDQKREV
+67 VVFLRIEDTDQKREV
-82 ENAVSGIVSSLKDFA
+82 ENGVEGIINDFNNLN
-97 IEPDEGMISEDEGKG
+97 IFFDEGPTQGGS
-112 NYGPYK
+112 YGPYI
-118 QSQRKEIYQAYAKYL
+118 QSERKEIYQSFAKKL
-133 IEQGKA
+133 LQEGMA
-139 YPCFCTPEDVEEI
+139 YPCFATEEELKNL
-152 RAKQEAA
+152 REMQELN
-159 KIRPGYYGV
+159 KERLGYYGS
-168 WAKCRTVTVEDAI
+168 WAKYRNLPVDEAI
-181 KRIQNGEKY
+181 AKIKEGTPY
-190 IIRFKSPG
+190 IVRLKSPG
-198 REDRKIQHHDVIKG
+198 DFNHKIVLDDCIKG
-212 KVDFPENDQDIV
+212 KIEMPENDMDIV
-224 IIKADGL
+224 IIKSDGL

-445 PYKEVSYSYDVSFIK
+445 PYKEVSYSYNVSFIK
-460 EYFTNI
+460 EYFANI

-534 GKENLLNRVDRF
+534 GKGNLLNRVDRF

>member
-1 MDYRD
+1 MNYQD
-6 LANLIFPDAKE
+6 LANLIFPDVKAS
-17 ISYYEEKYPE
+17 SYFEEKYPA
-27 RDLPEGAIV
+27 RNLKEGAFV

-44 GFVHIGGLYQSLIAR
+44 GFVHMGSLYTSFSNIRLAR
-59 KLASQTNG
+59 QTEG
-67 VFFLRVEDTDQKREV
+67 VVFLRIEDTDQKREV
-82 ENAVSGIVSSLKDFA
+82 ENGVEGIINDFNNLN
-97 IEPDEGMISEDEGKG
+97 IFFDEGPTQGGS
-112 NYGPYK
+112 YGPYI
-118 QSQRKEIYQAYAKYL
+118 QSERKEIYQSFAKKL
-133 IEQGKA
+133 LQEGMA
-139 YPCFCTPEDVEEI
+139 YPCFATEEELKNL
-152 RAKQEAA
+152 REMQELN
-159 KIRPGYYGV
+159 KERLGYYGS
-168 WAKCRTVTVEDAI
+168 WAKYRNLPVDEAI
-181 KRIQNGEKY
+181 AKIKEGTPY
-190 IIRFKSPG
+190 IVRLKSPG
-198 REDRKIQHHDVIKG
+198 DFNHKIVLDDCIKG
-212 KVDFPENDQDIV
+212 KIEMPENDMDIV
-224 IIKADGL
+224 IIKSDGL

-336 PDKTVDDYTFT
+336 PDKTVDDYIFT

-368 VYFSKLSASEIYNR
+368 VYFSKLSAEEIYNR

-440 NKVDT
+440 DKVDA

-460 EYFTNI
+460 EYFANI